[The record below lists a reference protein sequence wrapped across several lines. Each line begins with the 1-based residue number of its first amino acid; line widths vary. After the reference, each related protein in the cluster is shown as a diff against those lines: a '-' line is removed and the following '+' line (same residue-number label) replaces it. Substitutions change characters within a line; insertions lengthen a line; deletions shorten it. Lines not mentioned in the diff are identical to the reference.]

1 MPIIFDMDASLNKRR
16 PIFLY
21 PIREI
26 FQSLEITALPNRPYS
41 ANSRQTT
48 HSNALARA
56 VTKTFKVE
64 HHHIGLTAIA
74 VLNSLLWLKISPRWT
89 THPLQNSRPIIIILI
104 TVLFKPTIAKLGL
117 LSIQPP

>member
-21 PIREI
+21 PVREI

-64 HHHIGLTAIA
+64 HHHVRLCYVMQLLVGCLYCECDPLVPIHCIYR
-74 VLNSLLWLKISPRWT
+74 VLATQWAWSTS
-89 THPLQNSRPIIIILI
+89 
-104 TVLFKPTIAKLGL
+104 V
-117 LSIQPP
+117 